1 MSKSTLYPVPLL
13 IATLLAAHGL
23 RKGSL
28 AFSGAVAAFLVG
40 YFHLACPLKFFGVS
54 LIAFYLLGS
63 RATKVKLKEKAKV
76 EDGVDVNKPGG
87 NRDAIQV
94 SSFPQE
100 SWDSLAD
107 GLGIVKLATDVDCSF
122 GISFPILLDCKLL
135 QSVRCLS

>member
-1 MSKSTLYPVPLL
+1 MARSTLYPIPLL

-28 AFSGAVAAFLVG
+28 SSSGAIAAFLVG

-76 EDGVDVNKPGG
+76 EDGVEVDKPGG
-87 NRDAIQV
+87 DRDAIQV
-94 SSFPQE
+94 SST
-100 SWDSLAD
+100 L
-107 GLGIVKLATDVDCSF
+107 
-122 GISFPILLDCKLL
+122 
-135 QSVRCLS
+135 